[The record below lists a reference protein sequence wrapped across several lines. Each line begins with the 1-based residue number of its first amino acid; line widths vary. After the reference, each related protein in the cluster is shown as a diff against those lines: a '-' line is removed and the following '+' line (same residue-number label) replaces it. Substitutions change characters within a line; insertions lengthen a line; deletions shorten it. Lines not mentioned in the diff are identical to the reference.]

1 MNIFITSDTHGDLTN
16 VLEMYDVITSENT
29 PEGVPHFDNFDC
41 LIHCGDYK
49 KDAYELSKKLGLD
62 VYCAFGNCD
71 GCWSPDFDIV
81 DTDAGSIVVTH
92 GHMEDINNTHEHLYE
107 LAEDQG
113 CNCICYGHS
122 HIPVFDEENGYMVIN
137 PGSPSRP
144 LDGTD
149 GSCAVLTADE
159 NGYRGVLVYYSD
171 VKAAL
176 AEESKVRHEEAA
188 EKAEESPAPS
198 QSKKKKNYGGFLRKI
213 FNYSD
218 GQ

>member
-1 MNIFITSDTHGDLTN
+1 
-16 VLEMYDVITSENT
+16 
-29 PEGVPHFDNFDC
+29 
-41 LIHCGDYK
+41 
-49 KDAYELSKKLGLD
+49 
-62 VYCAFGNCD
+62 
-71 GCWSPDFDIV
+71 
-81 DTDAGSIVVTH
+81 
-92 GHMEDINNTHEHLYE
+92 
-107 LAEDQG
+107 
-113 CNCICYGHS
+113 
-122 HIPVFDEENGYMVIN
+122 MVIN

-159 NGYRGVLVYYSD
+159 NGYRGELVYYSD

-198 QSKKKKNYGGFLRKI
+198 QSKKKKNFGGFLRKI